1 MSLLGIEST
10 TVQFPLVEHAAS
22 VGWMRLSDADAL
34 TKRRGE
40 GGHFLYD
47 ELAAAL
53 LRLNPG
59 VVTPAD
65 VTSIIQRMESVPNTM
80 EGNRELLQWLR
91 GQKTHYVEGEK
102 RHRNVRVVDFDNA
115 PGTNVLHVSWEWAYR
130 NGERKGNRA
139 DVVFVINGVPVAI
152 VENKNPKSKDAMD
165 KALTQLRRYE
175 LETPELLT
183 STQVFNITHL
193 IEYFYGVTWNY
204 QRKFV
209 FNWKEEQPGNYED
222 RVKNFFGHA
231 RFLKMLKDWILFF
244 TQDDELQKTILR
256 QHQTRAALKVTERCA
271 LPTKKSGLVWH
282 TLGSGKTF
290 TMITAARLILDDPQR
305 FPGATVM
312 MVVDRN
318 ELEGQLSGW
327 VEALLG
333 EMAGTGV
340 AVEMADSKKRLQEL
354 LSQDFSGLIVTM
366 IHKFDKLKK
375 NSCTRDNFYV
385 LIDEA
390 HRSTGGDLGNY
401 LMGALPNATFI
412 GFTGTPIDQTAY
424 GKGTF
429 KVFGAE
435 DETGYLDK
443 YSIADSIA
451 DGTTVRLR
459 HMLAPAKVLLP
470 AEQLEKE
477 FYALTEAEG
486 VSDIE
491 DLNRIL
497 DKAVTLRAFLKAPER
512 VEAVA
517 EFVAKHFREN
527 VEPLGYKAF
536 LVGVDR
542 EACALY
548 KQALDKHL
556 PPELSVPV
564 YTQGA
569 ADAIDRPLV
578 AKYQIEAA
586 SEKRVR
592 KLFRKADQQ
601 PRILIVTD
609 KLLTGYDAPVLYAM
623 YLDKPM
629 RDHVLLQAIS
639 RVNRPYEDE
648 RGQQKPSGLIIDF
661 IGMLR
666 DVKKALAFDS
676 QDVSGVIEDLDLL
689 LDQFR
694 QLIAKAAVRYL
705 QPRKGGKD
713 KQLETLLYEDF
724 VAEDTRQEF
733 IEVYREIESLY
744 EILSPSPELRDHID
758 TFRRLAEIYEMIRNA
773 YGSPTRFYGEL
784 AHKTEHMVREA
795 VASYGPIVADKQVE
809 FDLQTLKALQAKAAD
824 DSSDNQTI
832 INFVR
837 AIETEADE
845 KATETPVLVDI
856 AQRAQLVLSALEQRT
871 LTTEQAMAQIELLVK
886 EREEADV
893 ERQKLGLDALTF
905 AIYWQLH
912 KNELKDPLG
921 LAIEIVNAIGRF
933 PNHFDNDDERRQLKA
948 AIYAALLK
956 EVSGQTMVRLGDIVL
971 RAIGSGQ

>member
-1 MSLLGIEST
+1 MGRLGIESA
-10 TVQFPLVEHAAS
+10 TVQFPLVDHAAV
-22 VGWMRLSDADAL
+22 VGWARLSDTEAL

-65 VTSIIQRMESVPNTM
+65 VNAIIQRMESVPNTI

-91 GQKTHYVEGEK
+91 GQKTHYVEAEK
-102 RHRNVRVVDFDNA
+102 RYRNVRVIDYDNA
-115 PGTNVLHVSWEWAYR
+115 PGNNQFQVSWEWAYR

-152 VENKNPKSKDAMD
+152 VENKNPKSKDAME
-165 KALTQLRRYE
+165 KALAQLRRYE

-183 STQVFNITHL
+183 SAQVFNITHL

-209 FNWKEEQPGNYED
+209 FNWKEEHPGSYED
-222 RVKNFFGHA
+222 RVKQFFDHA
-231 RFLKMLKDWILFF
+231 RFLRMLRDWILFF

-256 QHQTRAALKVTERCA
+256 QHQTRAALKVTDRCA

-282 TLGSGKTF
+282 TQGSGKTF
-290 TMITAARLILDDPQR
+290 TMITAARLILDDQAR

-327 VEALLG
+327 IEALLG
-333 EMAGTGV
+333 EMQGSGIAIEP
-340 AVEMADSKKRLQEL
+340 ANSKERLQEL
-354 LSQDFSGLIVTM
+354 LDQNFSGLIVTM

-375 NSCTRDNFYV
+375 NSCTRENFYV

-401 LMGALPNATFI
+401 LMGALPNATLI

-435 DETGYLDK
+435 DEAGYLDK

-451 DGTTVRLR
+451 DGTTVKLR
-459 HMLAPAKVLLP
+459 HMLAPAKVLVPEDVLK
-470 AEQLEKE
+470 KE
-477 FYALTEAEG
+477 FLSLTEAEG
-486 VSDIE
+486 ISDID

-512 VEAVA
+512 VTAVA

-548 KQALDKHL
+548 KEALDKLL
-556 PPELSVPV
+556 PSELSVPI
-564 YTQGA
+564 YTTGA

-578 AKYQIEAA
+578 ARYQVDGPT
-586 SEKRVR
+586 EKRVR
-592 KLFRKADQQ
+592 KQFRKPEQKPQ
-601 PRILIVTD
+601 ILIVTD

-639 RVNRPYEDE
+639 RVNRPYEDK
-648 RGQQKPSGLIIDF
+648 RGQQKPSGLIVDF

-694 QLIAKAAVRYL
+694 VLIGEAKLRYL
-705 QPRKGGKD
+705 QPKKGSKD
-713 KQLETLLYEDF
+713 KQLEELLYQDF

-733 IEVYREIESLY
+733 IERYREIEALY

-758 TFRRLAEIYEMIRNA
+758 TFRQLAEIYAMIRNA
-773 YGSPTRFYGEL
+773 YGNQTRFYGEL

-795 VASYGPIVADKQVE
+795 VASYGPIVAGKQVE
-809 FDLQTLKALQAKAAD
+809 FDLKTLKSLQD
-824 DSSDNQTI
+824 GGDNENQTV

-837 AIETEADE
+837 AIEDEAED
-845 KATETPVLVDI
+845 KATELPVLVDI
-856 AQRAQLVLSALEQRT
+856 AQRAQMVLTALEQRT
-871 LTTEQAMAQIELLVK
+871 INTEQAMAQIEVLVK
-886 EREEADV
+886 EREDADA
-893 ERQKLGLDALTF
+893 EREKLGLDARTF
-905 AIYWQLH
+905 AIYWQL
-912 KNELKDPLG
+912 KKEKLSDPLA
-921 LAIEIVNAIGRF
+921 LANEIIKSVERF
-933 PNHFDNDDERRQLKA
+933 PNHVENDDERRQLKA
-948 AIYAALLK
+948 AIYAALLR
-956 EVSGQTMVRLGDIVL
+956 EVSGVTMVRLGEVVL
-971 RAIGSGQ
+971 RTVGAGQ

>member
-1 MSLLGIEST
+1 MSLLGVESA
-10 TVQFPLVEHAAS
+10 TVQFPLVDHAAAA
-22 VGWMRLSDADAL
+22 GWVRLSDADAL

-59 VVTPAD
+59 VVTPSD
-65 VTSIIQRMESVPNTM
+65 VNGIIQRMESVPNTM

-91 GQKTHYVEGEK
+91 GQKTHYVDAEK
-102 RHRNVRVVDFDNA
+102 RHRNVRVIDYDNA
-115 PGTNVLHVSWEWAYR
+115 PGNNVFHVSWEWAYR

-152 VENKNPKSKDAMD
+152 VENKNPKSKDAME

-183 STQVFNITHL
+183 SSQVFNITHL

-222 RVKNFFGHA
+222 RVKQFFDHA
-231 RFLKMLKDWILFF
+231 RFLRMLRDWILFF

-256 QHQTRAALKVTERCA
+256 QHQTRAALKVTDRCA
-271 LPTKKSGLVWH
+271 LPTKKTGLVWH
-282 TLGSGKTF
+282 TQGSGKTF
-290 TMITAARLILDDPQR
+290 TMITAARLILDDQAR

-327 VEALLG
+327 IEALLG
-333 EMAGTGV
+333 EMQGSGI
-340 AVEMADSKKRLQEL
+340 AVEAANSKRRLQEL
-354 LSQDFSGLIVTM
+354 LDQNFSGLIVTM

-375 NSCTRDNFYV
+375 DSCTRENFYV

-401 LMGALPNATFI
+401 LMGALPNATII
-412 GFTGTPIDQTAY
+412 GFTGTPIDLTAY

-435 DETGYLDK
+435 DESGYLDK

-451 DGTTVRLR
+451 DGTTVKLR
-459 HMLAPAKVLLP
+459 HMLAPAKVLVPEEVLK
-470 AEQLEKE
+470 KE
-477 FYALTEAEG
+477 FFALTEAEG

-497 DKAVTLRAFLKAPER
+497 EKAVTLRAFLKAPER
-512 VEAVA
+512 VAAVT

-548 KQALDKHL
+548 KQALDELL
-556 PPELSVPV
+556 PAELSVPI
-564 YTQGA
+564 YTPGA
-569 ADAIDRPLV
+569 ADAIDKPLV
-578 AKYQIEAA
+578 AKHQIDATT
-586 SEKRVR
+586 EKRVR
-592 KLFRKADQQ
+592 KQFRKPDQQ

-639 RVNRPYEDE
+639 RVNRPYEDSS
-648 RGQQKPSGLIIDF
+648 GQQKPSGLIVDF

-689 LDQFR
+689 LEDFR
-694 QLIAKAAVRYL
+694 RYIGVAKARYL
-705 QPRKGGKD
+705 APRKGDKD
-713 KQLETLLYEDF
+713 KQLEGLLYEDF

-733 IEVYREIESLY
+733 IERYREIESLY

-758 TFRRLAEIYEMIRNA
+758 TFQRLAEIYQMIRNA

-795 VASYGPIVADKQVE
+795 VASYGPIVAGKPVE
-809 FDLQTLKALQAKAAD
+809 FDLQTLKSLQAGGNN
-824 DSSDNQTI
+824 DNQTI

-837 AIETEADE
+837 AIETVVDE
-845 KATETPVLVDI
+845 KATELPVLVDI
-856 AQRAQLVLSALEQRT
+856 AQRAQMVLTALEQRT
-871 LTTEQAMAQIELLVK
+871 LNTEQAMAQIELLVK
-886 EREEADV
+886 ERAEADT
-893 ERQKLGLDALTF
+893 ERDKLGLDAKTF
-905 AIYWQLH
+905 SIYWLLH
-912 KNELKDPLG
+912 KENLKDPLG
-921 LAIEIVNAIGRF
+921 IASEIIKVGERF
-933 PNHFDNDDERRQLKA
+933 PNYRDNDDERRQLKA
-948 AIYAALLK
+948 AIYAALLR
-956 EVSGQTMVRLGDIVL
+956 EVSGATMVRLGEVIL
-971 RAIGSGQ
+971 RAIGAGQ

>member
-1 MSLLGIEST
+1 MSHLGVEST
-10 TVQFPLVEHAAS
+10 TVQFPLVEHAAA
-22 VGWMRLSDADAL
+22 VGWARLSDTDAL

-65 VTSIIQRMESVPNTM
+65 VNGIIQRMESAPNTI

-91 GQKTHYVEGEK
+91 GQKTHYVEAEK
-102 RHRNVRVVDFDNA
+102 RHRNVRVIDYVNA
-115 PGTNVLHVSWEWAYR
+115 PGNNVFNVSWEWAYR
-130 NGERKGNRA
+130 NGNGERKGNRA

-152 VENKNPKSKDAMD
+152 VENKNPKSRDAME

-183 STQVFNITHL
+183 SAQVFNITHL

-222 RVKNFFGHA
+222 RVKQFFDHT
-231 RFLKMLKDWILFF
+231 RFLRMLRDWILFF

-256 QHQTRAALKVTERCA
+256 QHQTRAALKVTDRCA

-282 TLGSGKTF
+282 TQGSGKTF
-290 TMITAARLILDDPQR
+290 TMITAARLILDDQAR

-327 VEALLG
+327 IEALLG
-333 EMAGTGV
+333 EMQGSGI
-340 AVEMADSKKRLQEL
+340 AVEAANSKRRLQEL
-354 LSQDFSGLIVTM
+354 LDQNFSGLIVTM

-375 NSCTRDNFYV
+375 DSCTRDNFYV

-401 LMGALPNATFI
+401 LMGALPNATLI
-412 GFTGTPIDQTAY
+412 GFTGTPIDLTAY

-435 DETGYLDK
+435 DESGYLDK

-451 DGTTVRLR
+451 DGTTVKLR
-459 HMLAPAKVLLP
+459 HLLAPAKILLP
-470 AEQLEKE
+470 AERLEKE
-477 FYALTEAEG
+477 FFALTEAEG
-486 VSDIE
+486 VSDID

-497 DKAVTLRAFLKAPER
+497 EKAVTLRAFLKAPER
-512 VEAVA
+512 VDAVA
-517 EFVAKHFREN
+517 EFVARHFREN

-548 KQALDKHL
+548 KDALDKLL
-556 PPELSVPV
+556 PPELSVAI

-578 AKYQIEAA
+578 AKHQIDGPT
-586 SEKRVR
+586 EKRVR
-592 KLFRKADQQ
+592 KQFRKPDQQ
-601 PRILIVTD
+601 PKILIVTD

-639 RVNRPYEDE
+639 RVNRPYEDG
-648 RGQQKPSGLIIDF
+648 RGQQKPSGLIVDF

-689 LDQFR
+689 LAQFR
-694 QLIAKAAVRYL
+694 VLISDAEKRYL
-705 QPRKGGKD
+705 QPRKGSKD

-724 VAEDTRQEF
+724 VAEDARQEF
-733 IEVYREIESLY
+733 IERYREIESLY
-744 EILSPSPELRDHID
+744 EILSPSPELRDHIN
-758 TFRRLAEIYEMIRNA
+758 TFQRLAEIYAMIRNA

-784 AHKTEHMVREA
+784 AHKTEHMVRET
-795 VASYGPIVADKQVE
+795 VASYGPIAVGKQVE
-809 FDLQTLKALQAKAAD
+809 FDLQTLKALQAGGD
-824 DSSDNQTI
+824 NDNQTI

-837 AIETEADE
+837 AVEAEAEDHAAE
-845 KATETPVLVDI
+845 LPVLVDI
-856 AQRAQLVLSALEQRT
+856 AERAQMVLTALEQRT
-871 LTTEQAMAQIELLVK
+871 LNTEQAMAQIEVLVK
-886 EREEADV
+886 ERESADA
-893 ERQKLGLDALTF
+893 EREKLGLDALTF
-905 AIYWQLH
+905 SVYWQL
-912 KNELKDPLG
+912 KKESLKDPLG
-921 LAIEIVNAIGRF
+921 IASEIVGAIDRF
-933 PNHFDNDDERRQLKA
+933 PNHIENDDERRQLKA
-948 AIYAALLK
+948 AIYAALLR
-956 EVSGQTMVRLGDIVL
+956 EVNGQTMVKLGDAVL
-971 RAIGSGQ
+971 RIVGAGK